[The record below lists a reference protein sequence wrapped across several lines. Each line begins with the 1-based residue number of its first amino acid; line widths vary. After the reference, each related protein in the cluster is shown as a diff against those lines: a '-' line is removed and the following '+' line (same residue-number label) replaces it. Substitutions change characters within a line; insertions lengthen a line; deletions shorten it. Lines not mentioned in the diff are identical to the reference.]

1 MFRRNRLKTRL
12 NQGKSSTGCW
22 LFLGSPAATEVLA
35 HVGFDALIIDH
46 EHSPGGLETAV
57 HQLRAAGGSDA
68 TVLARL
74 ADNNASEIKRLLD
87 AGVEGVIAANVESAE
102 EVERLVQAAYYP
114 PRGRRGAHFT
124 VSRAAGWGA
133 SSQAY
138 FDNIQD
144 EILVVAMI
152 ESARGV
158 AALPEI
164 CQVPGLDMLFIGPLD
179 LSASIGETGRY
190 DAPAFQALLAQ
201 AEQTIL
207 ASGVR
212 LGGTELP
219 GSAAAALFARGYS
232 FVTVGSDVGFLRQSA
247 CAAAASPPRP

>member
-1 MFRRNRLKTRL
+1 MFRPNQLKSRLKNGDPSL
-12 NQGKSSTGCW
+12 GCW
-22 LFLGSPAATEVLA
+22 LFLGSPSATELLA

-57 HQLRAAGGSDA
+57 HQLRAASA
-68 TVLARL
+68 SPTTILARL
-74 ADNNASEIKRLLD
+74 ADNDPAEVKRLLD
-87 AGVEGVIAANVESAE
+87 SGVEGVIAANVESAE

-133 SSQAY
+133 ASQAY
-138 FDNIQD
+138 FEGIQD
-144 EILVVAMI
+144 QVLVVAMI
-152 ESARGV
+152 ESAAGV

-179 LSASIGETGRY
+179 LSASIGETGNY
-190 DAPAFQALLAQ
+190 DAPAFRELLAQ
-201 AEQTIL
+201 AEGVIL
-207 ASGVR
+207 ASNVI
-212 LGGTELP
+212 LGGTVLP
-219 GSAAAALFARGYS
+219 GLPAEALFARGYR

-247 CAAAASPPRP
+247 CAALPSRS